1 MFFKKNIDKEE
12 PKEYVEPL
20 NLLFK
25 MKYPENTSKEVMYTL
40 DNEEIVREDGKYYIC
55 DTVNYNVVKEITRE
69 DAYELIDTYK
79 IRRNITCNNI
89 FED

>member
-12 PKEYVEPL
+12 QKEYIEPL

-25 MKYPENTSKEVMYTL
+25 MQYPENSSKEVMYTL

-55 DTVNYNVVKEITRE
+55 DTISSNVVKEITRQ

-79 IRRNITCNNI
+79 LRRTLSCNNI
-89 FED
+89 FQD